1 MTKHERLLDIERE
14 LKRIFAKDDISK
26 LDVFIANKL
35 FDTWRLLTDYIP
47 DDAPILQESNSGI
60 LDDEPGWIKN
70 SKFIKND
77 TEK

>member
-14 LKRIFAKDDISK
+14 LKRIFAKDKISK

-47 DDAPILQESNSGI
+47 DTAPVLQESNSGI
-60 LDDEPGWIKN
+60 LDDEPGWTKN
-70 SKFIKND
+70 PLFYTK
-77 TEK
+77 T